1 MLTLLDSPLNK
12 AGKLQIFITTASN
25 QVIKVHPSTRIPRTY
40 KRFAAL
46 FAQLLKR
53 LSIRAE
59 ESSETLLEVIKSP
72 VKQHLPPDAIKIA
85 LEVKGRLIKMP
96 KFV

>member
-1 MLTLLDSPLNK
+1 M
-12 AGKLQIFITTASN
+12 
-25 QVIKVHPSTRIPRTY
+25 
-40 KRFAAL
+40 

-96 KFV
+96 KFVEEVNP